1 MSDETRFFILNDGTI
16 DTRPSTG
23 LECLKTTIGP
33 YTLWMEESVSVPN
46 GYKYI
51 HDASGTKLF
60 GTVAEQA
67 AGKSFVQMRVPQEY
81 KTLLD
86 AQPEFFAYSF
96 IDAWAR
102 SYLEDDFTVI
112 KYITMC
118 WCHRQ
123 EAASEGDE
131 LDPTGQY
138 KTYRVSLR
146 TYDAIVDANKVMI
159 RAYIPLPVY
168 AGRETFEHLRK

>member
-16 DTRPSTG
+16 DIRPSTG

-33 YTLWMEESVSVPN
+33 YTLWMEKSVSAPN

-60 GTVAEQA
+60 GTVGAQA
-67 AGKSFVQMRVPQEY
+67 AGKSFVQMRVPEEH
-81 KTLLD
+81 KALLD
-86 AQPEFFAYSF
+86 SMSEFYAYSF
-96 IDAWAR
+96 IDAWTR
-102 SYLEDDFTVI
+102 SYLENDYTKI
-112 KYITMC
+112 KYLTMC

-123 EAASEGDE
+123 EAAGEGDE
-131 LDPTGQY
+131 VDPTGQY
-138 KTYRVSLR
+138 KTYRISLR
-146 TYDAIVDANKVMI
+146 TYDNIVDPNKVML

-168 AGRETFEHLRK
+168 AGKETFEHLIK